1 MTVIGETFWIGAYGI
16 FVPMH
21 IKSVLAEDGYNI
33 IYRDGGS
40 TNLYK
45 FNPEPMNEN
54 IYKSKYAYFDNTVNR
69 WYFIG

>member
-1 MTVIGETFWIGAYGI
+1 MTVIGETFWIGAYGVL
-16 FVPMH
+16 VPMH
-21 IKSVLAEDGYNI
+21 IKSVPAEDGFNI

-45 FNPEPMNEN
+45 FSYELMNEN
-54 IYKSKYAYFDNTVNR
+54 IYKSKYAYFDNINRR